1 MQPRRGRQALTIVG
15 VWTAVGLFSTFQSY
29 IGARVSGSPRP
40 WISYAASNLF
50 SVWLWAL
57 YTPLI
62 LWLGRRWRLSR
73 TTWVTNLPVHLV
85 AAFALL
91 AAESALTVAWTR
103 ARFTVDLNAR
113 AFIDVASYG
122 VVLVIAYAADERR
135 VSQRRRIRS
144 ARLAQRLT
152 EARLGALRAQLQPHF
167 LFNTLNAAAELVHC
181 DPAAADA
188 MLTRLATLLRQIFS
202 RADAGRHEI
211 PLRDELA
218 LLDAYVG
225 IIQARF
231 GDRIEVTVCAAPETL
246 DARVPTLI
254 LQPLVENAVRHGIEP
269 RAGRGSIRV
278 DITERAFGLEM
289 IVRDNGRG
297 LPPASVRREGV
308 GLRNTRRRLRAMYG
322 RAGRMDIHD
331 GHPGVIVV
339 VTLPHSV

>member
-1 MQPRRGRQALTIVG
+1 MQARRGRQALTIVS

-29 IGARVSGSPRP
+29 IAGRVSGGTTP

-57 YTPLI
+57 FTPLI

-73 TTWVTNLPVHLV
+73 KTWVTNLPVHLV
-85 AAFALL
+85 SASALL
-91 AAESALTVAWTR
+91 AAESALTVAWTH
-103 ARFTVDLNAR
+103 ARFTVDLSAR
-113 AFIDVASYG
+113 AFIDVASYA

-135 VSQRRRIRS
+135 LSQRRRIQS
-144 ARLAQRLT
+144 ARLAS

-167 LFNTLNAAAELVHC
+167 LFNTLNAAAELVHR

-188 MLTRLATLLRQIFS
+188 MLTRLATLLRRVFDRS
-202 RADAGRHEI
+202 FAGRHEI

-231 GDRIEVTVCAAPETL
+231 GDRIDVTVCAAPETL

-269 RAGRGSIRV
+269 QAGRGSIRV

-297 LPPASVRREGV
+297 LSPATVRREGV

-322 RAGRMDIHD
+322 RAGTMDIHD
-331 GHPGVIVV
+331 GHPGVMVV
-339 VTLPHSV
+339 LTLPRTA